1 MTTIAQ
7 AAQRYPLVLGGNVFG
22 WTADET
28 DSFKVLDAFAD
39 AGGVMIDTADMY
51 SVWKP
56 GNVGG
61 ESETIIGRWLARSGR
76 RDQVHIATKVAKHP
90 EMPGLAPQNIRRALD
105 GSMQRLGVD
114 HVDLYYAHED
124 DESVPIEDVV
134 GTFGDLINE
143 GRIGAIGLSQF
154 PPTRLDLFARTCAE
168 LGVAVPQA
176 ATDHYNLMDRE
187 PFESAQRPVLLA
199 HEIAGLP
206 FFGLARGFLTGKYR
220 DGAPAVDSPRASAA
234 AEYLDDRG
242 RGVLAALDGV
252 AQAHGVAVASV
263 ALAWL
268 RTRPGVAAPIAS
280 ARNVEQLA
288 PLLTS
293 TTVQLADDELTT
305 LTAASQ
311 LWPRLDQAA
320 LTQDSGMNPLSS
332 SHGRQGEFS
341 ITQA

>member
-7 AAQRYPLVLGGNVFG
+7 AAQLFPLVLGGNVFG

-28 DSFKVLDAFAD
+28 ESFAVLDAFAD

-76 RDQVHIATKVAKHP
+76 RDQMHIATKVAKHP
-90 EMPGLAPQNIRRALD
+90 ELPGLAPDNMRRALD
-105 GSMQRLGVD
+105 GSMRRLDID

-134 GTFGDLINE
+134 GTFGELIAE

-154 PPTRLDLFARTCAE
+154 PPHRLDLFARTCSAMDVP
-168 LGVAVPQA
+168 LPQA
-176 ATDHYNLMDRE
+176 ATDAYNLMDRE
-187 PFESAQRPVLLA
+187 PFESELLPAMVA
-199 HEIAGLP
+199 HGILGLP

-234 AEYLDDRG
+234 ADYLDERG
-242 RGVLAALDGV
+242 RRVLAALDEVSGH
-252 AQAHGVAVASV
+252 HGAEPATV

-268 RTRPGVAAPIAS
+268 RSRPGVGAPIAS

-288 PLLTS
+288 PLLAS
-293 TTVQLADDELTT
+293 TTLQLDDHDLAV

-311 LWPRLDQAA
+311 L
-320 LTQDSGMNPLSS
+320 
-332 SHGRQGEFS
+332 
-341 ITQA
+341 